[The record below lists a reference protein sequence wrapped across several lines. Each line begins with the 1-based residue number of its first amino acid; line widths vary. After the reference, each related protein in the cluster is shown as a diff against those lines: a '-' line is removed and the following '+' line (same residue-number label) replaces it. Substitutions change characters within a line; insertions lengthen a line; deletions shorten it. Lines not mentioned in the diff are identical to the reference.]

1 MKPFDFA
8 LLADENIHPAVVAYL
23 RQQSYDVQSVAEE
36 GLKGQSDVALLRH
49 AHKLQR
55 VVLTHDSDF
64 GTLAVLQGEPFTGII
79 YLRPGHI
86 KAEFTIKTLQA
97 LTNRSPDVKS
107 PFIVVAEQTK
117 QSVRI
122 RVRQL

>member
-1 MKPFDFA
+1 MTPFDFA
-8 LLADENIHPAVVAYL
+8 LLADENIHPAVVDYL
-23 RQQSYDVQSVAEE
+23 RQQGYDVQSVAEE
-36 GLKGQSDVALLRH
+36 GLKGQSDVALLRY

-55 VVLTHDSDF
+55 AVLTHDSDF

-97 LTNRSPDVKS
+97 LANRSPDVKT

-117 QSVRI
+117 RAVRI